1 MRLIVLFWFTVFS
14 FLHVA
19 SPSLL
24 HAAEER
30 QENDVRHQIVEEQL
44 KGSLV
49 RLERSAGSVSPARS
63 VIVGQMQRFY
73 SSLEYNV
80 AWANRKAIARLIE
93 VIQESAED
101 GLNPSDYHLEEI
113 RSLYE
118 NLPTS
123 PALQVRADL
132 LMTDG
137 LFTLLSHM
145 RAGKVVPKS
154 LDPNWNLPLSG
165 PAENS
170 DAMLRS
176 AVIDAKF
183 PELIDSLRPSTP
195 AYRLLRQ
202 GLAKYREIAAA
213 GGWTPVPSGPKIGDI
228 GQTDDRMPII
238 RKRLAVTGDLIE
250 DGLTISPRSIS
261 PDTAAADS
269 TLARKQEFIYT
280 PELFEAV
287 KAFQRRHGLEVD
299 GIIGTET
306 AGAMAVP
313 VQEWIDQIRINLERY
328 RWYSGKLGKTYV
340 MVNIPA
346 FSVELV
352 RDGYILWKSRVI
364 VGKPNLQTPVFKAQ
378 IKSVIFNP
386 RWVIPSGILAKEA
399 LPAIKKNINYLSK
412 HRLTVVNSA
421 GKPVDPSTVNWSAYH
436 GRGFPYRLVQ
446 ASGDAGAL
454 GRIKFNMPNRF
465 TVYMHDTPTKPL
477 FERSYRAFS
486 HGCVRVDNPNELGVA
501 LFDDPVKWNLPD
513 IEQAIN
519 TGKTYAVRLPEKIP
533 VYFLYQT
540 AFPDDSN
547 IAFRYDLYDRDSR
560 LLKALDS
567 SKERSIVDKAL
578 RPVTPPVVL
587 KP

>member
-1 MRLIVLFWFTVFS
+1 MRLIVLLWLTVLS
-14 FLHVA
+14 FLHVTN
-19 SPSLL
+19 PVLL

-30 QENDVRHQIVEEQL
+30 QEDDVIHQIIEEQL
-44 KGSLV
+44 KDSLDQ
-49 RLERSAGSVSPARS
+49 LERSVGSVSPARA
-63 VIVGQMQRFY
+63 VIAGQMQRFY

-80 AWANRKAIARLIE
+80 AWTNRKAIARLID
-93 VIQESAED
+93 VIEQSADD
-101 GLNPSDYHLEEI
+101 GLNPADYHLDEI
-113 RSLYE
+113 RVLYE
-118 NLPTS
+118 NPPTS
-123 PALQVRADL
+123 QAMQVRADL

-165 PAENS
+165 PADNS

-213 GGWTPVPSGPKIGDI
+213 GGWKPVPSGPKIGEV
-228 GQTDDRMPII
+228 GQLDDRMPLI

-250 DGLTISPRSIS
+250 DGLTISPGPIAS
-261 PDTAAADS
+261 DNAAADS
-269 TLARKQEFIYT
+269 TLARKQEFVYT

-287 KAFQRRHGLEVD
+287 KTFQRRHGLEVD

-313 VQEWIDQIRINLERY
+313 VQDWIDQIRINLERY
-328 RWYSGKLGKTYV
+328 RWYSGKLGDTYV

-346 FSVELV
+346 FSVEVV
-352 RDGYILWKSRVI
+352 RDGYIRWKSRVI
-364 VGKPNLQTPVFKAQ
+364 VGKPNLQTPVFKAEIQ
-378 IKSVIFNP
+378 SVIFNP

-399 LPAIKKNINYLSK
+399 LPAIKKDINYLSR

-421 GKPVDPSTVNWSAYH
+421 GKPVDPSSVNWSAYQ

-486 HGCVRVDNPNELGVA
+486 HGCVRVDNPNELGVV

-513 IEQAIN
+513 IEQAID
-519 TGKTYAVRLPEKIP
+519 TGKTYSARLPERIP
-533 VYFLYQT
+533 VYLLYQT
-540 AFPDDSN
+540 AFPDDNN
-547 IAFRYDLYDRDSR
+547 IAFRYDLYERDSR

-567 SKERSIVDKAL
+567 SKERSVVDKAL